1 MTKPLLSICIPTYNR
16 AEYLEK
22 SLDSLI
28 SQPEF
33 AQIEVV
39 ISDNTSMDRTEE
51 VCKSY
56 QKKYPNIIYFRNEE
70 NIHDRN
76 FPTVLMRA
84 TGIYRKLYNDNM
96 LHLPGSLRFLLEL
109 IDTYKDSKP
118 FLFFLHG
125 KSGAKK
131 IKTPEMFEAKG
142 VDELLL
148 YTSHHFTWL
157 AGFGFWEDECA
168 NLEEEFDWCEK
179 KIWQSYKGL
188 KTASERSK
196 SVIVTKKLIEWIP
209 VRNRDYTYG
218 LYTVFFQN
226 FPNLLSEYKVAGKI
240 SKKTVAR
247 VRKHMLFTLAGGWI
261 GNAQNNRTADFGSQ
275 SNFMKLICAD
285 YKTELYYPAFR
296 AWRFLTSAKKKV
308 VIGIRDRIKTSLIG
322 GNLIKLKRKLNLR
335 FY

>member
-22 SLDSLI
+22 SLESLV

-39 ISDNTSMDRTEE
+39 ISDNASTDNTEE
-51 VCKSY
+51 VCRSY
-56 QKKYPNIIYFRNEE
+56 QKKYPNIVYFRNEE

-76 FPTVLMRA
+76 FPTALMRA
-84 TGIYRKLYNDNM
+84 NGIYRKLYNDNM
-96 LHLPGSLRFLLEL
+96 LHLSGSLRFLLEL

-118 FLFFLHG
+118 LMFFLHG
-125 KSGAKK
+125 KFGAKK
-131 IKTPEMFEAKG
+131 INNPEKFEVKG
-142 VDELLL
+142 VDELVL

-157 AGFGFWEDECA
+157 AGFGFWEDECT
-168 NLEEEFDWCEK
+168 NLEKEFDWCEK

-188 KTASERSK
+188 KSASARSK

-209 VRNRDYTYG
+209 VAKRDYTYG

-226 FPNLLSEYKVAGKI
+226 FPNLLSEYKVIGKI
-240 SKKTVAR
+240 SKKTVSR

-261 GNAQNNRTADFGSQ
+261 GNVKHNLNAEVGNQK
-275 SNFMKLICAD
+275 NFMNLIFHD
-285 YKTELYYPAFR
+285 YRKEIYYPFFR
-296 AWRFLTSAKKKV
+296 IDFFVRNAKKKF
-308 VIGIRDRIKTSLIG
+308 VIKAKELLCNNSFGK
-322 GNLIKLKRKLNLR
+322 KLLAFKRKYNLK